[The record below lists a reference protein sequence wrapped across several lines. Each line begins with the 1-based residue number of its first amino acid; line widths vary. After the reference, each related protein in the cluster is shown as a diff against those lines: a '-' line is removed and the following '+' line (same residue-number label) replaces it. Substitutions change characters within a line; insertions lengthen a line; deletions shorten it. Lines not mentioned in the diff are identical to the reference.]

1 MKGRAFGVDVRFC
14 RVWHEALDFRGWVQ
28 GLSLVPQGA
37 RALQTA
43 SIETSSGTIETSLN
57 RIVSQK
63 S

>member
-1 MKGRAFGVDVRFC
+1 M
-14 RVWHEALDFRGWVQ
+14 Q

-43 SIETSSGTIETSLN
+43 SIETSSGTLETSLN

-63 S
+63 SIVKP